1 MPITV
6 KERFKTMERI
16 RSELKSLIG
25 KRMRIKANKGRKVIV
40 EREGEI
46 EKLYPNIFVV
56 KVYENGDRIRR
67 VSYNFADVLTKTVRL
82 CTIEEDD
89 DYFPWLSE

>member
-1 MPITV
+1 LPVTV
-6 KERFKTMERI
+6 KERFGVMKKIKTRLE
-16 RSELKSLIG
+16 SLIG
-25 KRMRIKANKGRKVIV
+25 KKMIIKANKGRKVIV

-56 KVYENGDRIRR
+56 KVIEKGDIVRR
-67 VSYNFADVLTKTVRL
+67 ASYNFADILTRTVRL
-82 CTIEEDD
+82 STIDEDK

>member
-67 VSYNFADVLTKTVRL
+67 VSYNFADVLTKTVRF